1 MARVGLCG
9 GTYDPFHN
17 GHSALVQAVL
27 DSNRVDRVIVIP
39 SGHPPHK
46 TAEQVSMAGYRYEM
60 AYRALSSIPHVSVS
74 DIEILRSGP
83 SYTLDTA
90 RQLKDLQPDD
100 TLYLV
105 YGSDVLS
112 DIECWHQPLDL
123 LASFPLL
130 IANREGIADGRS
142 REKAEKLNKR
152 FGARIT
158 FFPAPL
164 IDLSSTMIRQTAK
177 SNRSIECFVPEPVN
191 RFIHTHQLYRK
202 QDEQIDISQE
212 LWDQLRDLERMLW
225 PMLSKNRL
233 IHSLNVMR
241 ESLVMAHR
249 YGVSPEQAGK
259 AALLH
264 DCAKCLPQSEQ
275 EKLARKTGDILLSRG
290 SLAHGPAGRILAEQ
304 RFGIKDPDVLHAIH
318 FHTTGCPEMT
328 ALDQI
333 IFIAD
338 KIEPARSF
346 ADLEPIRVQV
356 ANSLND
362 ATYSCLIGIDAYVQ
376 REQLHTHPYAEQ
388 ALREIKMRMKDPK
401 QHGTNDK

>member
-27 DSNRVDRVIVIP
+27 DCKMVDRVIVIP

-60 AYRALSSIPHVSVS
+60 ARQALASIPRVCVS
-74 DIEILRSGP
+74 DIEILRAGP

-90 RQLKDLQPDD
+90 RQIKDQKPED

-112 DIECWHQPLDL
+112 DIERWHQPLNL

-130 IANREGIADGRS
+130 IANREGVADGRS
-142 REKAEKLNKR
+142 REKAETLNKR
-152 FGARIT
+152 YGARIT
-158 FFPAPL
+158 FFPAPS
-164 IDLSSTMIRQTAK
+164 IDLSSTMIRETVQ
-177 SNRSIECFVPEPVN
+177 NGRSIERFVPEPVN
-191 RFIHTHQLYRK
+191 RFIHMHQLYRK
-202 QDEQIDISQE
+202 RDEPIKISQE

-233 IHSLNVMR
+233 LHSLNVMR
-241 ESLVMAHR
+241 ESLFLAVRH
-249 YGVSPEQAGK
+249 GVSAEQAGK

-264 DCAKCLPQSEQ
+264 DCAKCLPQKKQ
-275 EKLARKTGDILLSRG
+275 EKLARKTGDALLSNG
-290 SLAHGPAGRILAEQ
+290 PLAHGPAGRILAEQ
-304 RFGIKDPDVLHAIH
+304 HFGIKDPDILHAIH
-318 FHTTGCPEMT
+318 YHTTGCPEMT
-328 ALDQI
+328 PLDQI

-338 KIEPARSF
+338 KIEPARPF
-346 ADLEPIRVQV
+346 ADLKSIRLQ
-356 ANSLND
+356 AEND
-362 ATYSCLIGIDAYVQ
+362 LDEATYSCLAGIDDYLK
-376 REQLHTHPYAEQ
+376 REQLSAHPYAEQ
-388 ALREIKMRMKDPK
+388 AKLEMKIRMNASK
-401 QHGTNDK
+401 QVETNDA